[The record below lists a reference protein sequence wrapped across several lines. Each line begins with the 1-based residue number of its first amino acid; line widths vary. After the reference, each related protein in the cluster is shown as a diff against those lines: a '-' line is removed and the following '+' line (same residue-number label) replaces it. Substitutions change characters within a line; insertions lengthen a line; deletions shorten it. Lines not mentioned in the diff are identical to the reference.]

1 MSETVIRRAAS
12 DDVRDLAT
20 LRYSWRVDE
29 LGEQGLDAEE
39 FESQMRGWMNRH
51 RDTHLGYLAAQNDVA
66 VGCGWLCVTDRI
78 PSPSTFVRRAGV
90 LQSIYV
96 RPAQRNVGVG
106 SDLVRLIIEEA
117 RAMDLDYL
125 SVHPSEASVTFY
137 RRLGFD
143 DPDRTLELR
152 L

>member
-12 DDVRDLAT
+12 DDVADLST

-29 LGEQGLDAEE
+29 LGEQGLDSEE
-39 FESQMRGWMNRH
+39 FESQMRGWIARH
-51 RDTHLGYLAAQNDVA
+51 RDTHLGYLATQDDIA

-90 LQSIYV
+90 LQSVYV

-106 SDLVRLIIEEA
+106 SVLVRLIIKEA
-117 RAMDLDYL
+117 RAMELDYL

-137 RRLGFD
+137 QRLGFS

>member
-1 MSETVIRRAAS
+1 MSETMFRRAGA
-12 DDVRDLAT
+12 DDVDDLVQ

-29 LGEQGLDAEE
+29 LGEQGLNAEE
-39 FESQMRGWMNRH
+39 FESQMRGWIERH
-51 RDTHLGYLAAQNDVA
+51 RDTHLGYLATQDAVA
-66 VGCGWLCVTDRI
+66 VGCGWLCVIDRI
-78 PSPSTFVRRAGV
+78 PSPATFVRRAGV
-90 LQSIYV
+90 LQSVYV
-96 RPAQRNVGVG
+96 RSAQRNVGVG
-106 SDLVRLIIEEA
+106 SNLVRLIIEEA

-137 RRLGFD
+137 QRLGFA

>member
-1 MSETVIRRAAS
+1 MSETTFRRAGP
-12 DDVRDLAT
+12 DDVGDLAT

-39 FESQMRGWMNRH
+39 FESQMRGWIGRH
-51 RDTHLGYLAAQNDVA
+51 RDTHLGYLATQDAVA
-66 VGCGWLCVTDRI
+66 VACAWLCVIDRI
-78 PSPSTFVRRAGV
+78 PAPATFVRRAGV
-90 LQSIYV
+90 LQSVYV

-125 SVHPSEASVTFY
+125 SVHPFEASVTFY
-137 RRLGFD
+137 QRLGFD
-143 DPDRTLELR
+143 VPDRTLELR

>member
-1 MSETVIRRAAS
+1 VSETTFRRAGP
-12 DDVRDLAT
+12 DDVDDLIE

-29 LGEQGLDAEE
+29 LGEEGLDAEE
-39 FESQMRGWMNRH
+39 FTTQMRGWIERH
-51 RDTHLGYLAAQNDVA
+51 RDTHLGYLARRDDGGVA
-66 VGCGWLCVTDRI
+66 CAWLCVTDRI
-78 PSPSTFVRRAGV
+78 PSPATFVRRAGV
-90 LQSIYV
+90 LQSVYV

-106 SDLVRLIIEEA
+106 SELVRLIIEEA

-125 SVHPSEASVTFY
+125 SVHPTEASVTFY
-137 RRLGFD
+137 QRLGFD